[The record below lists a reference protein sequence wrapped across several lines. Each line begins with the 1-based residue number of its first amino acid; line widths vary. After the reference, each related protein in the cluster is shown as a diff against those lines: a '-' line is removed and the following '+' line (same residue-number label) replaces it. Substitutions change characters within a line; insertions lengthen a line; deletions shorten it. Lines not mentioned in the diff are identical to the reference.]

1 MQARIGGHRR
11 LFLGHASGVQPAT
24 IEPLHKST
32 ITLVCYCARITVSQ
46 ESVSGKAAHMRSKRA
61 SKPRK
66 IVGYCRVS
74 TTEQA
79 QAGFSLEAQRSRIE
93 LFASLSERFQ
103 PVDEFLVDDGFSGST
118 LTRPAMTDLLSRI
131 ERGEVAAVY
140 VTKLDRLSRNLRD
153 ILRLLDLCQRTDTAL
168 LSASESLDTSSAVGR
183 MVIHLLGTFAEFER
197 GRISER
203 TSDVLGYRRKSRKV
217 YSPVTPFGYRRE
229 GDQLVKIAEEQDAL
243 AEMRRLH
250 EAGATYKM
258 IIDMLDAR
266 GVMPHRGARWYP
278 SSVRAVLQS
287 RMYAEAVA

>member
-1 MQARIGGHRR
+1 
-11 LFLGHASGVQPAT
+11 
-24 IEPLHKST
+24 
-32 ITLVCYCARITVSQ
+32 
-46 ESVSGKAAHMRSKRA
+46 MRSRRA

-74 TTEQA
+74 TTEQS
-79 QAGFSLEAQRSRIE
+79 QVGFSLEAQRSRIKA
-93 LFASLSERFQ
+93 FASVSERFQ
-103 PVDEFLVDDGFSGST
+103 PVDEFIVDDGYSGST
-118 LTRPAMTDLLSRI
+118 LARPAMTELLGRI
-131 ERGEVAAVY
+131 DRCEVTAVY

-153 ILRLLDLCQRTDTAL
+153 ILRLLDLCQRADTAL

-217 YSPVTPFGYRRE
+217 YSPVTPFGYGRE
-229 GDQLVKIAEEQDAL
+229 DDKLVEIPEEQAAL

-258 IIDMLDAR
+258 IIDMLDALN
-266 GVMPHRGARWYP
+266 VKPHRGAKWYP